1 LKLANQVLE
10 HPKNPFQKDPSG
22 LVHYFFPHFLTFAER
37 FFRNGESYVQELILT
52 KILLY
57 KIASLFSPNKF
68 CGTYLNNSLKKF
80 ISEKYEKT

>member
-1 LKLANQVLE
+1 LKLANQVLDNPE
-10 HPKNPFQKDPSG
+10 NPFQKTPSV
-22 LVHYFFPHFLTFAER
+22 LAHYFFSHFLTFAGR
-37 FFRNGESYVQELILT
+37 FFKISESYVQELILT

-68 CGTYLNNSLKKF
+68 CGNYLINTLKKF